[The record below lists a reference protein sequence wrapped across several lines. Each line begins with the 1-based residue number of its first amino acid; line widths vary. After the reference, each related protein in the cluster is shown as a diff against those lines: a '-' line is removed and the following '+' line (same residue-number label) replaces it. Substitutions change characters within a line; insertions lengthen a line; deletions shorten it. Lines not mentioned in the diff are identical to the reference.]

1 MAPKILLI
9 DGHSLAFRAFYATAH
24 RGNVMATSKGEW
36 TNAVYVFANKLLQIW
51 REQAPDYIAVAFD
64 RGKSFRHEEYPDYKA
79 NRSRPPDELRRQL
92 ERIEQVVD
100 AFNIPAVT
108 AEGYEADDVLGT
120 LARRAEEEGIETVI
134 LTGDTDMLQL
144 VDEQTR
150 ILLPRGRYGDET
162 LYGPREVEERYDG
175 LSPEQL
181 IDHKALSGDSS
192 DNIPG
197 LRGIGDKTASS
208 LLKEYGTIEGIYEH
222 LDEITGK
229 RPRQALED
237 KREDAL
243 LYKDLVTIRCDVR
256 LDFDLRQ
263 ARARNFDRDRV
274 VEVFSELEFHSLLD
288 RIPGGAGAED
298 VSEADGAEA
307 DASGA
312 DGELEQRYVVVDSER
327 ALERMATALRGA
339 EGFAFDTET
348 TSTDAMLADL
358 VGISASIRPGQA
370 WYVPVGHGT
379 RSARVEA
386 EQDLSDLP
394 LFAEGGGDQEVE
406 EEEATQ
412 ADVGPQLPLAMVV
425 DRLKPILTDAA
436 IEKYAHNASYDMEV
450 LAQAAGIEVRGV
462 AMDTMIAAWVIEP
475 SSRSLGLKAQVFNR
489 LGLEMTEITELIG
502 TGKAQITFDRVPIAD
517 AAPYACAD
525 ADMTL
530 RLVEPLKETLI
541 DLKQWELYHEIEM
554 PMVPILVEM
563 EMAGVRL
570 DAAYLEQMSAELDAE
585 QQRIERQIYDL
596 VGHELNL
603 NSTKQLSE
611 VLFEELDLPK
621 QGIRKT
627 QYGYSTAAD
636 VLELL
641 QRKHAVVPLILDH
654 RQITKLKSTYVDT
667 LPALIN
673 PRTGRVHTSYNQTG
687 AVTGR
692 LSSSNPNLQNIPIR
706 TALGRQI
713 RKAFVPEEGWL
724 FLAADYSQI
733 ELRILAHVSQDQALL
748 DAFHR
753 GQDVHARTAAAVYGI
768 ALDEVTKEQRA
779 IAKTVNFG
787 LIYGQSAFGL
797 AQQTGLDFDEAERFI
812 DTYFENY
819 PGVKRWLD
827 KTRTRAHAEGYV
839 ETLLG
844 RRRYFPELQGTRRA
858 YAGQRAAAE
867 RQAINA
873 PIQGTA
879 ADILKI
885 AMINLDR
892 RLDDLGLRA
901 RMVLQVHDEVVLEV
915 PREELDVVAALVR
928 EVMEGAY
935 ALSVPL
941 KVDMEVGENWLDMKA
956 IKEA

>member
-1 MAPKILLI
+1 MAPKMLLI

-24 RGNVMATSKGEW
+24 RGDVMATSKGEW
-36 TNAVYVFANKLLQIW
+36 TNAVYVFANKLLQMW
-51 REQAPDYIAVAFD
+51 REQAPDYVIVAFD
-64 RGKSFRHEEYPDYKA
+64 RGKSFRHDEYPEYKA
-79 NRSRPPDELRRQL
+79 NRARPPDELRRQM
-92 ERIEQVVD
+92 ERIEQVVA
-100 AFNIPAVT
+100 AFSIPVVT

-120 LARRAEEEGIETVI
+120 LARRAAAEGLETVV

-144 VDEQTR
+144 VDEDTR

-162 LYGPREVEERYDG
+162 LYGLQEVEERYGG
-175 LSPEQL
+175 LSPQQL
-181 IDHKALSGDSS
+181 IDHKALCGDSS

-197 LRGIGDKTASS
+197 LRGIGDKTATS
-208 LLKEYGTIEGIYEH
+208 LLGKYGSVEGIYEH
-222 LDEITGK
+222 LDEITQK
-229 RPRQALED
+229 RPREALQD
-237 KREDAL
+237 SREDAL
-243 LYKDLVTIRCDVR
+243 LYKDLVTIRCDVP
-256 LDFDLRQ
+256 LEFDLQQ
-263 ARARNFDRDRV
+263 ARARNFDRSKV
-274 VEVFSELEFHSLLD
+274 VKVFSDLEFHSLLD
-288 RIPGGAGAED
+288 RIPAGGEAED
-298 VSEADGAEA
+298 AAEA
-307 DASGA
+307 SAA
-312 DGELEQRYVVVDSER
+312 QEAELERNYTVVHSER
-327 ALERMATALRGA
+327 ALERMAAALRGA
-339 EGFAFDTET
+339 EGFALDTET
-348 TSTDAMLADL
+348 TSTDPMMAEL
-358 VGISASIRPGQA
+358 VGISASVRPGQA
-370 WYVPVGHGT
+370 WYVPVGHGKGT
-379 RSARVEA
+379 WRA
-386 EQDLSDLP
+386 EKGKDLSDLP
-394 LFAEGGGDQEVE
+394 LFAADPTGAEPTEAEEVPSAE
-406 EEEATQ
+406 
-412 ADVGPQLPLAMVV
+412 VGPQLPLATVV
-425 DRLKPILTDAA
+425 DHLKPVFEDPA
-436 IEKYAHNASYDMEV
+436 IDKYAHNASYDVEI
-450 LAQAAGIEVRGV
+450 LAQTAGIEVRGLAV
-462 AMDTMIAAWVIEP
+462 DTMIAAWVLEP

-489 LGLEMTEITELIG
+489 LGLEMTEISDLIG
-502 TGKAQITFDRVPIAD
+502 TGKAQITFDRVPIAE

-530 RLVEPLKETLI
+530 RLVEPLTQALV
-541 DLKQWELYHEIEM
+541 DVQQWELFHQIEM
-554 PMVPILVEM
+554 PMVPILVQM

-570 DAAYLEQMSAELDAE
+570 DAAYLQQMSAELDVE

-596 VGHELNL
+596 VGHEFNL
-603 NSTKQLSE
+603 NSTKQLSG
-611 VLFEELDLPK
+611 VLFEELGLPK

-641 QRKHAVVPLILDH
+641 QRKHPVIQLILSH
-654 RQITKLKSTYVDT
+654 RQIAKLKSTYVDT

-687 AVTGR
+687 VVTGR
-692 LSSSNPNLQNIPIR
+692 LSSSNPNLQNIPVR
-706 TALGRQI
+706 TELGRQI

-733 ELRILAHVSQDQALL
+733 ELRVLAHVSQDQALL

-753 GQDVHARTAAAVYGI
+753 DQDVHARTAAAVYGVP
-768 ALDEVTKEQRA
+768 LEEVTKEQRA

-812 DTYFENY
+812 DTYFRNY
-819 PGVKRWLD
+819 PGVQDWLD
-827 KTRTRAHAEGYV
+827 RTRNRAHADGYV

-858 YAGQRAAAE
+858 YAGQRAAAA

-885 AMINLDR
+885 AMI
-892 RLDDLGLRA
+892 RLDHGLDELGLWA

-915 PREELDVVAALVR
+915 PRDELPAVAPLVR

-935 ALSVPL
+935 TLSVPL

-956 IKEA
+956 IEEG

>member
-1 MAPKILLI
+1 
-9 DGHSLAFRAFYATAH
+9 
-24 RGNVMATSKGEW
+24 
-36 TNAVYVFANKLLQIW
+36 
-51 REQAPDYIAVAFD
+51 
-64 RGKSFRHEEYPDYKA
+64 
-79 NRSRPPDELRRQL
+79 
-92 ERIEQVVD
+92 
-100 AFNIPAVT
+100 
-108 AEGYEADDVLGT
+108 
-120 LARRAEEEGIETVI
+120 
-134 LTGDTDMLQL
+134 
-144 VDEQTR
+144 
-150 ILLPRGRYGDET
+150 
-162 LYGPREVEERYDG
+162 
-175 LSPEQL
+175 
-181 IDHKALSGDSS
+181 
-192 DNIPG
+192 
-197 LRGIGDKTASS
+197 
-208 LLKEYGTIEGIYEH
+208 
-222 LDEITGK
+222 
-229 RPRQALED
+229 
-237 KREDAL
+237 
-243 LYKDLVTIRCDVR
+243 
-256 LDFDLRQ
+256 
-263 ARARNFDRDRV
+263 
-274 VEVFSELEFHSLLD
+274 
-288 RIPGGAGAED
+288 
-298 VSEADGAEA
+298 
-307 DASGA
+307 
-312 DGELEQRYVVVDSER
+312 
-327 ALERMATALRGA
+327 
-339 EGFAFDTET
+339 
-348 TSTDAMLADL
+348 
-358 VGISASIRPGQA
+358 
-370 WYVPVGHGT
+370 
-379 RSARVEA
+379 
-386 EQDLSDLP
+386 
-394 LFAEGGGDQEVE
+394 
-406 EEEATQ
+406 
-412 ADVGPQLPLAMVV
+412 VGPQLSLATVV
-425 DRLKPILTDAA
+425 DHLKPIFADPE

-450 LAQAAGIEVRGV
+450 LAQAAGIEVRGM
-462 AMDTMIAAWVIEP
+462 AMDTMVAAWVIEP

-530 RLVEPLKETLI
+530 RLVEPLKEMLVG
-541 DLKQWELYHEIEM
+541 LEQWKLFHEIEM

-570 DAAYLEQMSAELDAE
+570 DAGYLEQMSSELDAE
-585 QQRIERQIYDL
+585 QQRIERQIYEL
-596 VGHELNL
+596 VGHKFNL

-641 QRKHAVVPLILDH
+641 QRKHPVISLILDH
-654 RQITKLKSTYVDT
+654 RQISKLKSTYVDT
-667 LPALIN
+667 LPTLIN

-706 TALGRQI
+706 TELGRQI

-733 ELRILAHVSQDQALL
+733 ELRVLAHVSQDQALL

-827 KTRTRAHAEGYV
+827 GTRTRAHADGYV

-885 AMINLDR
+885 AMIRLDR
-892 RLDDLGLRA
+892 GLADLGLQA

-915 PREELDVVAALVR
+915 PREELPAVVPLVR
-928 EVMEGAY
+928 KVMEGAY

>member
-9 DGHSLAFRAFYATAH
+9 DGHSLAFRAFYATSH
-24 RGNVMATSKGEW
+24 GGNVMATSKGEW

-64 RGKSFRHEEYPDYKA
+64 RGKSFRHEEYPEYKA
-79 NRSRPPDELRRQL
+79 NRARPPDELRRQL
-92 ERIEQVVD
+92 ERIEQVVE

-120 LARRAEEEGIETVI
+120 LARRAEEEGIETII

-144 VDEQTR
+144 VDEETR

-175 LSPEQL
+175 LSPKQL
-181 IDHKALSGDSS
+181 IDHKALCGDSS

-197 LRGIGDKTASS
+197 LRGIGHKTAAS

-222 LDEITGK
+222 LDEIAGK
-229 RPRQALED
+229 RPREALEGSH
-237 KREDAL
+237 EDVL
-243 LYKDLVTIRCDVR
+243 LYKDLVTIRCDVP
-256 LDFDLRQ
+256 LEFDLQQ
-263 ARARNFDRDRV
+263 ARARNFDRNKV

-288 RIPGGAGAED
+288 RIPAGDEGPE
-298 VSEADGAEA
+298 VQ
-307 DASGA
+307 DASRA
-312 DGELEQRYVVVDSER
+312 EEDGLEQRYVVVDDEP
-327 ALERMATALRGA
+327 ALERMTAALRGA

-348 TSTDAMLADL
+348 TSTDPMLADL

-370 WYVPVGHGT
+370 WYIPVGHGAGT
-379 RSARVEA
+379 RHPAG

-394 LFAEGGGDQEVE
+394 LFAEGQGSIETVE
-406 EEEATQ
+406 AEEGPMAG
-412 ADVGPQLPLAMVV
+412 VGPQLALATVV
-425 DRLKPILTDAA
+425 DHLRPVFADPA

-450 LAQAAGIEVRGV
+450 LAQAAGIEVRGMAV
-462 AMDTMIAAWVIEP
+462 DTMIAAWVIEP

-489 LGLEMTEITELIG
+489 LGLEMTEITDLIG
-502 TGKAQITFDRVPIAD
+502 TGRAQITFDRVPIAD

-530 RLVEPLKETLI
+530 RLVEPLKEMLVA
-541 DLKQWELYHEIEM
+541 LEQWELFHEIEM
-554 PMVPILVEM
+554 PMVSILVGM

-570 DAAYLEQMSAELDAE
+570 DAGYLEQMSAELDAE
-585 QQRIERQIYDL
+585 QQRIERQIYEL
-596 VGHELNL
+596 VGHTFNL
-603 NSTKQLSE
+603 NSTRQLSE
-611 VLFEELDLPK
+611 VLFEELGLPK

-641 QRKHAVVPLILDH
+641 QRKHPVIPLILDH
-654 RQITKLKSTYVDT
+654 RQISKLKSTYVDT

-673 PRTGRVHTSYNQTG
+673 PRTGRLHTSYNQTG

-706 TALGRQI
+706 TELGRQI

-733 ELRILAHVSQDQALL
+733 ELRVLAHVSQDQALL

-753 GQDVHARTAAAVYGI
+753 GQDVHARTAAAVYGVP
-768 ALDEVTKEQRA
+768 LEEVSKEQRA

-797 AQQTGLDFDEAERFI
+797 SQQTGLDFDEAERFI
-812 DTYFENY
+812 DAYFENY
-819 PGVKRWLD
+819 PGVRRWLNQ
-827 KTRTRAHAEGYV
+827 TRTRAYADGYV

-844 RRRYFPELQGTRRA
+844 RRRYFPELQSTRRA

-885 AMINLDR
+885 AMIRLER
-892 RLDDLGLRA
+892 RLAERGLRA
-901 RMVLQVHDEVVLEV
+901 RMVLQVHDELVLEV
-915 PREELDVVAALVR
+915 PREELSEVAPLVR

-935 ALSVPL
+935 ALGVPL

-956 IKEA
+956 I

>member
-1 MAPKILLI
+1 MTPKILLI
-9 DGHSLAFRAFYATAH
+9 DGHSLAYRAFYATAH
-24 RGNVMATSKGEW
+24 RGDVMATSKGEW
-36 TNAVYVFANKLLQIW
+36 TNAVYVFANKLLQTW

-64 RGKSFRHEEYPDYKA
+64 LGKSFRHDEYPEYKA
-79 NRSRPPDELRRQL
+79 NRARTPDELRRQL

-120 LARRAEEEGIETVI
+120 LAREAEAEGIETVI

-181 IDHKALSGDSS
+181 IDHKALCGDSS

-197 LRGIGDKTASS
+197 LRGIGDKTATS

-222 LDEITGK
+222 LDEIAAK
-229 RPRQALED
+229 RPRQALEGS
-237 KREDAL
+237 REDAL
-243 LYKDLVTIRCDVR
+243 LYKDLVTIRCDVP
-256 LDFDLRQ
+256 LAFDLQQ
-263 ARARNFDRDRV
+263 ARARNFDRDKV
-274 VEVFSELEFHSLLD
+274 VEVFGELEFHSLLD
-288 RIPGGAGAED
+288 RIPAGDGSAEAQD
-298 VSEADGAEA
+298 VSGTEED
-307 DASGA
+307 
-312 DGELEQRYVVVDSER
+312 ELEQQYVVVDNER
-327 ALERMATALRGA
+327 ALERMAAALRGA
-339 EGFAFDTET
+339 DGVAFDTET

-370 WYVPVGHGT
+370 WYVPVGHGAGS
-379 RSARVEA
+379 RRAA
-386 EQDLSDLP
+386 DEQDLSDLP
-394 LFAEGGGDQEVE
+394 LFAEGGGGQEAE
-406 EEEATQ
+406 EVSP
-412 ADVGPQLPLAMVV
+412 ADVGPQLSLATVV
-425 DRLKPILTDAA
+425 DHLKPIFADPE

-450 LAQAAGIEVRGV
+450 LAQAAGIEVRGM
-462 AMDTMIAAWVIEP
+462 AMDTMVAAWVIEP

-530 RLVEPLKETLI
+530 RLVEPLKEMLVG
-541 DLKQWELYHEIEM
+541 LEQWKLFHEIEM

-570 DAAYLEQMSAELDAE
+570 DAGYLEQMSSELDAE
-585 QQRIERQIYDL
+585 QQRIERQIYEL
-596 VGHELNL
+596 VGHKFNL

-641 QRKHAVVPLILDH
+641 QRKHPVIPLILDH
-654 RQITKLKSTYVDT
+654 RQISKLKSTYVDT
-667 LPALIN
+667 LPTLIN

-706 TALGRQI
+706 TELGRQI

-733 ELRILAHVSQDQALL
+733 ELRVLAHVSQDQALL

-827 KTRTRAHAEGYV
+827 GTRTRAHADGYV

-885 AMINLDR
+885 AMIRLDR
-892 RLDDLGLRA
+892 GLADLGLQA

-915 PREELDVVAALVR
+915 PREELPAVVSLVR
-928 EVMEGAY
+928 KVMEGAY